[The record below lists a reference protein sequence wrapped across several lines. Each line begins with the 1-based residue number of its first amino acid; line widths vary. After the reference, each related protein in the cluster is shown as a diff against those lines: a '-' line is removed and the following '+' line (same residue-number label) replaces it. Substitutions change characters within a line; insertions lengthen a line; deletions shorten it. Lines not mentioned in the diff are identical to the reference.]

1 MTRHWVTGV
10 SVSALGWL
18 MALAACSPGTP
29 PAATNTAATTP
40 TVDRQAVNDSAIHAA
55 DTAWLN
61 GIAAKDTAR
70 VMAMYSNDAVTLQPG
85 APLVTGKDATRKSWS
100 AQMAMSGFSLTFRPV
115 KTVSAGDL
123 AYEIGEYQF
132 SGRTKSG
139 QPMNSKGKYVVVWGR
154 QPDGSWKVLVDA
166 PTTTQ

>member
-1 MTRHWVTGV
+1 MTRHRVTGV
-10 SVSALGWL
+10 SVLSLCWL
-18 MALAACSPGTP
+18 VALAACSPGTP

-40 TVDRQAVNDSAIHAA
+40 TVDRQAVDDSAIHAA

-70 VMAMYSNDAVTLQPG
+70 VMTLYANDAVMLVPG
-85 APLVTGKDATRKSWS
+85 APLATGKDATRKSWA
-100 AQMAMSGFSLTFRPV
+100 AQMAMSGFALTFRPI
-115 KTVSAGDL
+115 KTVPVGDL
-123 AYEIGEYQF
+123 AYEIGDYQF
-132 SGRTKSG
+132 NGRKNG
-139 QPMNSKGKYVVVWGR
+139 QATSMKGKYVVVWGR